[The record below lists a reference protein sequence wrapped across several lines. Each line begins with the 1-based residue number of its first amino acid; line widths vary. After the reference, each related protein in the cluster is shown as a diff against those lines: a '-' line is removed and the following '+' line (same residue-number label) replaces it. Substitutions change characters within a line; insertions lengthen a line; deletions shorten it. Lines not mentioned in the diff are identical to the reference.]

1 MEVNIPILKLFL
13 ERLSRLPGLAFLSA
27 GVEAADQVDAVMDAT
42 EHQINDTRR
51 AVGDVVNMGRDIGQ
65 GLAGSDEEEEEE
77 EVAEED
83 EESGEDEYYEDDQQ
97 DEEEAT

>member
-51 AVGDVVNMGRDIGQ
+51 AVSDVANMGRDIGQ
-65 GLAGSDEEEEEE
+65 GLVGSDEEEEEE
-77 EVAEED
+77 VPEED
-83 EESGEDEYYEDDQQ
+83 EEAGEEEYYEDEQQ
-97 DEEEAT
+97 DEEEAS